1 MFRLTACLF
10 VSLAAY
16 AEDLPLGKIIDEVK
30 CAAEPSQSY
39 ALYLPSNYS
48 ASRTW
53 PLILAFAPMAHGR
66 FPVERLHEAAE
77 KYGYIVAGSN
87 NSHNGDWKSSMAAI
101 RAMPADI
108 TSRFSIDVKRVYTAG
123 FSGGARVAMH
133 VAESSGKI
141 AGVIACSAGF
151 PDGHARK
158 SAPFPIY
165 ATVGTEDFNY
175 REMRELDRMLTTPH
189 RLVIFEG
196 SHDWLPASLADDALA
211 WLEFQTLNSGAQPRP
226 EWESKT
232 ETKADLKKELALER
246 REEQMT
252 MDLARLEVALGNQAT
267 RNGALTE
274 LHDRLSDLSRRANAK
289 EDSEERRMAR
299 RVLRGTFA
307 RSFEQIKD
315 PDYQRL
321 LNEIR
326 R

>member
-1 MFRLTACLF
+1 MLRFASCLLLW
-10 VSLAAY
+10 LATY

-30 CAAEPSQSY
+30 CASDPSQSY

-48 ASRTW
+48 PNRTW

-66 FPVERLHEAAE
+66 IPLERLHEAAE
-77 KYGYIVAGSN
+77 KYGYVLAGSN
-87 NSHNGDWKSSMAAI
+87 NSRNGDPKSTLAAI
-101 RAMPADI
+101 RAMPSDV
-108 TSRFSIDVKRVYTAG
+108 TSRFSIDVKRVFTAG
-123 FSGGARVAMH
+123 FSGGARVAMNL
-133 VAESSGKI
+133 AASTGKI

-151 PDGHARK
+151 PDGQARK

-165 ATVGTEDFNY
+165 ATAGTEDFNY
-175 REMRELDRMLTTPH
+175 REMRDLDRTLTTPH

-211 WLEFQTLNSGAQPRP
+211 WLAFQTANSSAPPRA
-226 EWESKT
+226 EWESKS

-252 MDLARLEVALGNQAT
+252 MDLARLEVGLGNQAS
-267 RNGALTE
+267 RNDALTE

-289 EDSEERRMAR
+289 DDSEERRMAR

-315 PDYQRL
+315 ADYQRL